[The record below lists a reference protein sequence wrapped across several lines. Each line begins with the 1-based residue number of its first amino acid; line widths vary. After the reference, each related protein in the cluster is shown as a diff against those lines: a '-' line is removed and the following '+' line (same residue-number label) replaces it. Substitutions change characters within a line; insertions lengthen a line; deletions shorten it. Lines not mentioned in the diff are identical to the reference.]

1 MVRFLILSVHNTFP
15 SVPVSQLNPVSLQR
29 PGFLLEVILMPGH
42 YGMKKPAMKKGAKKM
57 PAAMMA
63 KMKKK
68 KATKKKR

>member
-1 MVRFLILSVHNTFP
+1 MRIVALAAMCFP
-15 SVPVSQLNPVSLQR
+15 SCFSCFPTNPVSLQR

-63 KMKKK
+63 KMKKM

>member
-1 MVRFLILSVHNTFP
+1 MFSNFARSPTRGRVFLWRYN
-15 SVPVSQLNPVSLQR
+15 
-29 PGFLLEVILMPGH
+29 MPGH